1 MVMLESVE
9 IEQLQSNKDS
19 YDSLVAVIEASQGM
33 LALLIVSCER
43 ISFQEQIIEQYETEL
58 SSRIS
63 CYRVKLDPEEPS
75 LRSAIA
81 QLVQEQPELQQS
93 QVAAVVTVTGIAE
106 LLTIKLQETEDKSPL
121 DKFFGYLQ
129 WTREGLRA
137 FSFPIVLW
145 VTPEI
150 LSRMSLAAPDFW
162 SWRGG
167 VFRFSA
173 PVMEIKEIVNKEFQE
188 DLPRLHFEHSNILPL
203 DELEERIS
211 QIQTQDAHSPALA
224 TLYDRLGQAYHER
237 ISLGQSKNLQA
248 DIDLAIAAFQKAIA
262 LEKNLDLKTDQGNSL
277 QRLGDLYDDLGQY
290 QLAIL
295 VYQKSLKIFREIQD
309 KQGEAN
315 ALNTL
320 GNVYDSLG
328 EYQKAINFRQESL
341 KINKKIGDSKGVTN
355 SLNNLGNVYFF
366 LGDYQ
371 QAITFYEQSLD
382 IARKIDY
389 KEQEA
394 GSLGALGSVYNSL
407 GRYQLAIAFHQQ
419 SLDLAREIKDKRQE
433 AASLGNLGI
442 SYSFLREY
450 QWAITLHQQSLE
462 IKQKIG
468 HREGEANSLNDLG
481 YIYYLLGDYQRAISL
496 YKQSL
501 EIKKKI
507 GNKRGEAGSC
517 FNLGLVFKEI
527 QQKTDALKAFYKA
540 RQLFQSIEL
549 NNWMQR
555 CDNEINSLTSLS
567 TA

>member
-1 MVMLESVE
+1 M
-9 IEQLQSNKDS
+9 
-19 YDSLVAVIEASQGM
+19 
-33 LALLIVSCER
+33 LIVSCEQTY
-43 ISFQEQIIEQYETEL
+43 FQTQIIERYETEL
-58 SSRIS
+58 SSQFS
-63 CYRVKLDPEEPS
+63 CYQVKLDPEEPS
-75 LRSAIA
+75 LRSSLA
-81 QLVQEQPELQQS
+81 QLVQEYPELQQS
-93 QVAAVVTVTGIAE
+93 QVTAVVTVTGSAE
-106 LLTIKLQETEDKSPL
+106 LLTIKLRENEDKSPL

-129 WTREGLRA
+129 WTREGLRV
-137 FSFPIVLW
+137 FPFPIVLW
-145 VTPEI
+145 VTPDI

-173 PVMEIKEIVNKEFQE
+173 PAMEIKEIVNTNFQE
-188 DLPRLHFEHSNILPL
+188 DLPSLHFEHSNILPL

-211 QIQTQDAHSPALA
+211 QIQIQDSQSADLA

-237 ISLGQSKNLQA
+237 ISLGKSKHLQA
-248 DIDLAIAAFQKAIA
+248 DVDLAIAAFQKAIA
-262 LEKNLDLKTDQGNSL
+262 LQKNLELKTDQGNSL

-290 QLAIL
+290 QLATL
-295 VYQKSLKIFREIQD
+295 VYQQSLKIFREIQD

-328 EYQKAINFRQESL
+328 EYQKAIDLHQESL
-341 KINKKIGDSKGVTN
+341 NINRKIADSKGITN

-394 GSLGALGSVYNSL
+394 GSLGALGSAYNSL

-419 SLDLAREIKDKRQE
+419 SLDLARKIKDKRQE

-442 SYSFLREY
+442 SYSFLGEY
-450 QWAITLHQQSLE
+450 QSAITLHKQSLE
-462 IKQKIG
+462 IKRKIG

-481 YIYYLLGDYQRAISL
+481 YIYYLLQDYQRAINF
-496 YKQSL
+496 YQQSVK
-501 EIKKKI
+501 IKREI
-507 GNKRGEAGSC
+507 GNKKGEAGSY
-517 FNLGLVFKEI
+517 FNVGLVFKEI

-549 NNWMQR
+549 NSWVQR

-567 TA
+567 TV

>member
-1 MVMLESVE
+1 MM
-9 IEQLQSNKDS
+9 EQTEKARLHANEDS
-19 YDSLVAVIEASQGM
+19 YDRLIGVIEASQGM
-33 LALLIVSCER
+33 LNLLIVSCEQ
-43 ISFQEQIIEQYETEL
+43 SYFQTQIIQQYETEL
-58 SSRIS
+58 SSQFS
-63 CYRVKLDPEEPS
+63 CYQVKLDPEEPS
-75 LRSAIA
+75 LRSSLA
-81 QLVQEQPELQQS
+81 QLVQEHPELQQS
-93 QVAAVVTVTGIAE
+93 HVAAVVTVTGIAE

-129 WTREGLRA
+129 WTREGLRVFA
-137 FSFPIVLW
+137 FPIVLW
-145 VTPEI
+145 MTPEI

-173 PVMEIKEIVNKEFQE
+173 PAMEIKKIVNTEFQE

-211 QIQTQDAHSPALA
+211 QIQTQDAQSPSLA

-237 ISLGQSKNLQA
+237 ISLGKSKNLQA

-295 VYQKSLKIFREIQD
+295 VYQQSLKIFTEIQD

-315 ALNTL
+315 VLNTL

-328 EYQKAINFRQESL
+328 EYQKAINLRQESL
-341 KINKKIGDSKGVTN
+341 NINRKIGDSKGVTN

-407 GRYQLAIAFHQQ
+407 GRYQLAIVFHQQ
-419 SLDLAREIKDKRQE
+419 SLDLARKIKDKRQE

-442 SYSFLREY
+442 SYSFLGEY
-450 QWAITLHQQSLE
+450 QWAITLHKQSLE
-462 IKQKIG
+462 IKRKIG

-481 YIYYLLGDYQRAISL
+481 YIYYLLEDYQRAFDF
-496 YKQSL
+496 YQQSVK
-501 EIKKKI
+501 IKREI
-507 GNKRGEAGSC
+507 GNKKGEAGSC
-517 FNLGLVFKEI
+517 FNLGLAFKEI

-567 TA
+567 NA